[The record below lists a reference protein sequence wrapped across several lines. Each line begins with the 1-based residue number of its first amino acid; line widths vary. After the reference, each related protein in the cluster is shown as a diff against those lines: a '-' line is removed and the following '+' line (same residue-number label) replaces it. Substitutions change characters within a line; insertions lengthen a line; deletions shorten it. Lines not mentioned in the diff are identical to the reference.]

1 MSALT
6 LAIVLA
12 FAAVLVAVLAA
23 WTTLTLPTR
32 IAAARRRAEEAAERP
47 QPRRDLSNDA
57 VRGNRAPRKRP
68 PLDTIAPTAPDAAA
82 TRVRP
87 RPERRDGEDPFDR
100 FLERGRTRD
109 EF

>member
-12 FAAVLVAVLAA
+12 FAGVLVAVLAA
-23 WTTLTLPTR
+23 WATLTLPTR
-32 IAAARRRAEEAAERP
+32 IASARRRANEAAARP
-47 QPRRDLSNDA
+47 RPRRDLDNDA

-68 PLDTIAPTAPDAAA
+68 PLDAIAPTAPDAAA
-82 TRVRP
+82 RVRP
-87 RPERRDGEDPFDR
+87 RPERRDGEDPFER
-100 FLERGRTRD
+100 FLERGRRRD

>member
-1 MSALT
+1 MNALT

-23 WTTLTLPTR
+23 WATLTLPTR
-32 IAAARRRAEEAAERP
+32 IAAARRRAEEEAGRP
-47 QPRRDLSNDA
+47 QPRRDVSNDA

-68 PLDTIAPTAPDAAA
+68 PLDAIAPADGDAV
-82 TRVRP
+82 RVRK
-87 RPERRDGEDPFDR
+87 RPERRGDEDPFER
-100 FLERGRTRD
+100 FLDRGRRRD